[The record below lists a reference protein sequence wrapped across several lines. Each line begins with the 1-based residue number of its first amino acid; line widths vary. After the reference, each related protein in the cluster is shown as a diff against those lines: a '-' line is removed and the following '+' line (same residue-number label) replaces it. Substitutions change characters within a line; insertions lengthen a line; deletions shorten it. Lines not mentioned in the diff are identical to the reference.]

1 MTTVAEVVVKAG
13 RGWHRGCRLSG
24 HAETD
29 HWRGDAMSEYHEK
42 WDALPAETKDL
53 HRALKSLQ
61 EELEAVD
68 WYNQRLAVAEDGDLK
83 AILEHNRDEEIEHAA
98 MMLEWLRRRMD
109 CWDEELRA
117 FLFTTGSIS
126 DAEKGHDGSDRSL
139 GIGNMK
145 GDE

>member
-1 MTTVAEVVVKAG
+1 
-13 RGWHRGCRLSG
+13 
-24 HAETD
+24 
-29 HWRGDAMSEYHEK
+29 MSEYHEK

-68 WYNQRLAVAEDGDLK
+68 WYGQRTAVADDGDLK

-98 MMLEWLRRRMD
+98 MLLEWLRRRFER
-109 CWDEELRA
+109 WDDELRTY
-117 FLFTTGSIS
+117 LFTS
-126 DAEKGHDGSDRSL
+126 DPITEVEGGDAAADRSL